1 MKIKS
6 LAKTL
11 HILFACMWLGSS
23 ASLVLLQCTRGWSE
37 NGQELAALNVNFS
50 MLDFALIIPG
60 AVGSLLTGFW
70 ICRTT
75 SWGFTRYRWV
85 IAKWAGT
92 LFGIL
97 VGSALLGPWQ
107 LQMVRLSGQ
116 ANVALSASGAYPTI
130 RIFFTLTGML
140 QVVLLVFILT
150 ISVRKPW
157 GKRLSRQTESGKFEP
172 RIASAP

>member
-1 MKIKS
+1 MKSKS
-6 LAKTL
+6 FAKTL

-23 ASLVLLQCTRGWSE
+23 GSVVLLQCTRGWS
-37 NGQELAALNVNFS
+37 GRSQDLAALNVNFS
-50 MLDFALIIPG
+50 ILDFALIIPG

-75 SWGFTRYRWV
+75 TWGFTRYRWV

-107 LQMVRLSGQ
+107 LQMVRLSSQ
-116 ANVALSASGAYPTI
+116 TNVALSASGAYPTV
-130 RIFFTLTGML
+130 RTFFTLTGIL
-140 QVVLLVFILT
+140 QVALLVFILT

-157 GKRLSRQTESGKFEP
+157 GKHLSRQKESGKFEP